1 MSLQNKQAK
10 LKSKLQTLL
19 SFKDSIEVPKV
30 NSEITTPIFFILD
43 LLSVI
48 TPSLDNVINKLF
60 DDNFKNINQLVKTI
74 IYENLILNIENNSVD
89 NILFS
94 VEISD
99 IDVLELY
106 NKDYRTDPVHNRFY
120 GNDLVNKTIRDIIF
134 SNSESNILNKGLF
147 ISREGN
153 RLNVRIESSL
163 DYKTFLYNIIFDNNF
178 IILNKDIVLSEITKF
193 TFNYTQEENTAPSIL
208 TYLKFK
214 ELITNI
220 ESDKEDIFN
229 TSKYNKFDDKVD
241 EIIKGTFTKKL
252 GVFNIEKKINNMYFF
267 KVFDNNDYINSY
279 ISMDTNSD
287 LIRDLNKINKLTSNL
302 RINIPNSPNLA
313 NITNSLNTVSQYS
326 NESLSVLSNAN
337 MTANNINNASNSIN
351 NAANNSNNTNINNN
365 IGDINNATNN
375 INDATGN
382 IAKATNIAANNLNT
396 VNQSLNTLSNLN
408 LNPDSLNTL
417 QDNALN
423 KLNDS
428 LNELQNAA
436 ITNLTKI
443 SEPLSIVFKYKI
455 LTNFINAITLRSML
469 DPKIRLLFSMN
480 QYIRDGSYTP
490 QEDIILYSQNY
501 ETLIRK
507 VTNQLNKNFIC
518 FLFKILKKEI
528 LKILKD
534 ILIRIIKEKL
544 IAYKNIYLSLLLPR
558 RDSNNNFKI

>member
-19 SFKDSIEVPKV
+19 SFKDSTEIPKV
-30 NSEITTPIFFILD
+30 SSEITTPIFFILD

-48 TPSLDNVINKLF
+48 IPSLDNVINKLF

-74 IYENLILNIENNSVD
+74 IYENLILNIENNSVN

-106 NKDYRTDPVHNRFY
+106 NKNYTDLVYTKFY

-147 ISREGN
+147 ISRQGN

-178 IILNKDIVLSEITKF
+178 IILNKDIILSEITKF

-229 TSKYNKFDDKVD
+229 TNKYNKFDDKVD

-252 GVFNIEKKINNMYFF
+252 GVFNIEKKVNNIYFF
-267 KVFDNNDYINSY
+267 KVFNNNDYINSY
-279 ISMDTNSD
+279 ISMDTNAD
-287 LIRDLNKINKLTSNL
+287 LVRDLNNIQNIVIQNTSLIN
-302 RINIPNSPNLA
+302 
-313 NITNSLNTVSQYS
+313 
-326 NESLSVLSNAN
+326 
-337 MTANNINNASNSIN
+337 
-351 NAANNSNNTNINNN
+351 
-365 IGDINNATNN
+365 
-375 INDATGN
+375 
-382 IAKATNIAANNLNT
+382 
-396 VNQSLNTLSNLN
+396 
-408 LNPDSLNTL
+408 
-417 QDNALN
+417 
-423 KLNDS
+423 
-428 LNELQNAA
+428 
-436 ITNLTKI
+436 
-443 SEPLSIVFKYKI
+443 EPLSIVFKYKI

-480 QYIRDGSYTP
+480 QYIRDGRYIP

-534 ILIRIIKEKL
+534 ILIKIIKEKL
-544 IAYKNIYLSLLLPR
+544 IAYKNIYLSLLLSR

>member
-19 SFKDSIEVPKV
+19 SFKDSIEIPKV
-30 NSEITTPIFFILD
+30 SSEITTPIFFILD

-48 TPSLDNVINKLF
+48 TPSLDNIINKLF

-74 IYENLILNIENNSVD
+74 IYENLILNIENNNVN
-89 NILFS
+89 NISFS

-106 NKDYRTDPVHNRFY
+106 NKDYRDSVDPVHNKFY

-147 ISREGN
+147 ISRQGN
-153 RLNVRIESSL
+153 ILNVRIESSL

-252 GVFNIEKKINNMYFF
+252 GVFNIEKKINNLYFF
-267 KVFDNNDYINSY
+267 KVFENNDYINSY

-337 MTANNINNASNSIN
+337 MTANNINNA
-351 NAANNSNNTNINNN
+351 
-365 IGDINNATNN
+365 TNN

-396 VNQSLNTLSNLN
+396 VNQSLNILSNLN
-408 LNPDSLNTL
+408 LNPDSLNSL

-428 LNELQNAA
+428 LNELQNSA

-558 RDSNNNFKI
+558 RDGNNNFKI